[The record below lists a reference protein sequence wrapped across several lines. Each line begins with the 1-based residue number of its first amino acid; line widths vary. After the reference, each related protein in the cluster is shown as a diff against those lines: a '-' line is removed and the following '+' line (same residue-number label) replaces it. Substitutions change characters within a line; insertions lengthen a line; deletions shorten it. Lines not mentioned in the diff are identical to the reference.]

1 MLLLWII
8 NLFLLNTMI
17 KKTIL
22 LSWLSLLFSFYCFA
36 QDTSAYQ
43 IQRLKINGLLAER
56 SAKFGQYEESLNA
69 RTGIFGFQTK
79 NDIRNSNEILR
90 QIAINDNNI
99 FQELK
104 VLLDY
109 KDVQMQQ
116 VQTTANTTSERIL
129 NYRKSIKTLQDQNE
143 ALGKQLKKAESSK
156 GIAYLMMGIALL
168 GCGVFG
174 FLWKQKDVK
183 RYEEANL

>member
-1 MLLLWII
+1 
-8 NLFLLNTMI
+8 MI
-17 KKTIL
+17 KKTTIL
-22 LSWLSLLFSFYCFA
+22 FLLCMLVGFYGIA
-36 QDTSAYQ
+36 QDTTAYQ
-43 IQRLKINGLLAER
+43 IQRLKINSLLAER

-104 VLLDY
+104 ILLDY
-109 KDVQMQQ
+109 KDVQMQE

-143 ALGKQLKKAESSK
+143 ALSNQLKKADSTK
-156 GIAYLMMGIALL
+156 GLAYLMMGIALA
-168 GCGVFG
+168 GCVVLA
-174 FLWKQKDVK
+174 FLWNKKQQQL
-183 RYEEANL
+183 RSYEEANI

>member
-1 MLLLWII
+1 
-8 NLFLLNTMI
+8 MI
-17 KKTIL
+17 KKTTF
-22 LSWLSLLFSFYCFA
+22 LSLLSLLLSFHCFA

-43 IQRLKINGLLAER
+43 IQRLKINSLLAER

-116 VQTTANTTSERIL
+116 VQTTANSTSERIL
-129 NYRKSIKTLQDQNE
+129 AYRKSIKNLQDQNE
-143 ALGKQLKKAESSK
+143 ALSNQLKKTESAK
-156 GIAYLMMGIALL
+156 GLAYLIMGIALL
-168 GCGVFG
+168 GCAVLA
-174 FLWKQKDVK
+174 FLWNKKQQQLKG
-183 RYEEANL
+183 YEEANI